1 MSFVAFAWLA
11 SIIFGLEV
19 LIGKLASKYAISNPW
34 LFNFAWS
41 VFYFSF
47 ILPFAL
53 VAGVG
58 LPTQWGNVL
67 LASLFSALFGVLY
80 IWAMYKLDVSTIS
93 PLFNFR
99 TAFAAILGVLLLGE
113 VLTPVQWGLIATI
126 FTAGMFVS
134 LDERLKIK
142 SFFQWPIAVILVSM
156 LILALMSIYM
166 NKALAENG
174 YWEVTLWTLILTSV
188 FTLPTVPL
196 FFKDIRRTRVHDYGG
211 VAVMGLFGALGTIF
225 ANRAYK
231 DNVSITTAIISIPFS
246 MIFAFLLSRVN
257 PKLLEKHTLG
267 VYAVRFTGA
276 LVMIGAALA
285 LSQ

>member
-1 MSFVAFAWLA
+1 MSFITFAWIA
-11 SIIFGLEV
+11 SIVFGLEV
-19 LIGKLASKYAISNPW
+19 LIGKLASKYAITNPW

-41 VFYFSF
+41 IFYFSF
-47 ILPFAL
+47 TLPFAL
-53 VAGVG
+53 ANGVG

-67 LASLFSALFGVLY
+67 FASFFSALFGVLY

-113 VLTPVQWGLIATI
+113 VLTLVQLGLIATI
-126 FTAGMFVS
+126 FVSGMFVS

-142 SFFQWPIAVILVSM
+142 SFFQWPIAVALGSM

-188 FTLPTVPL
+188 FTLPTLPL
-196 FFKDIRRTRVHDYGG
+196 FFKDLHLTRIREYGG
-211 VAVMGLFGALGTIF
+211 VAAMGLFGALGTII
-225 ANRAYK
+225 ANSYL
-231 DNVSITTAIISIPFS
+231 NPLITNKNDKIA
-246 MIFAFLLSRVN
+246 
-257 PKLLEKHTLG
+257 
-267 VYAVRFTGA
+267 
-276 LVMIGAALA
+276 
-285 LSQ
+285 